1 MYRNGTKKNS
11 AGLRQKWKC
20 PGCGSQP
27 TLPADALIEI
37 DDKPIT
43 GGISE
48 EQLRMKLD
56 NRYILKKACEELAR
70 GTFYKNSEFVL
81 KAGIKA
87 GTAYRDIIEHPDF
100 ENFRGKN
107 SGEIYWGHPESIL
120 KLKQEGILR

>member
-1 MYRNGTKKNS
+1 MYKNGTKSTGGIFK
-11 AGLRQKWKC
+11 QKWKC
-20 PGCGSQP
+20 SGCGAQP
-27 TLPADALIEI
+27 TLPVDALIEI

-56 NRYILKKACEELAR
+56 NRYILKKACEELTS

-87 GTAYRDIIEHPDF
+87 GTAYRDLIEHPDF
-100 ENFRGKN
+100 EKYRGKN
-107 SGEIYWGHPESIL
+107 SGEVYWSHPESIL